1 VEEGVMGTR
10 ASFATWLIRV
20 VELVHVRSASFF
32 FVTLFYPESPAF
44 YTFVLAEVLAI
55 AQTVFAYMALFCL
68 YY

>member
-1 VEEGVMGTR
+1 MEEGVMGAR
-10 ASFATWLIRV
+10 ASFATRLIRV

-32 FVTLFYPESPAF
+32 FVALFYPESPAF

-68 YY
+68 HY